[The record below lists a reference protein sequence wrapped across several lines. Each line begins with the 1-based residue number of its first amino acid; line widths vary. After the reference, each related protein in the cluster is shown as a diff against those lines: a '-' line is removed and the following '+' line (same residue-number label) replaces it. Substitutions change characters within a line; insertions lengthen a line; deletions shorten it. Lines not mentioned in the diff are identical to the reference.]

1 MRAAPAAAE
10 AVRAGGRVDRVRSEE
25 RVTMNETTKG
35 PRAIWGS
42 KAAFILAAAG
52 SAIGLGNIW
61 RFPMMVGRNGGAVF
75 VVIYLLA
82 VALIGF
88 TVMLA
93 ELTIGRHTQR
103 NPVGAFE
110 HIRPGTAWKSIGYL
124 GVVTAVAILSY
135 YSVVAGWALGYFFK
149 TAGGAFRNLG
159 SAEAAAAATSRSFDA
174 FVSNPLPVI
183 VLLLAMI
190 GLTAYI
196 VSRGVKDGIERW
208 SKILMP
214 LLFVIVAVLAARAL
228 TLPGARAGV
237 AFYLK
242 PDFAKLNGTVI
253 LFAVGQAFFSLSL
266 GLGTMLTYGSYL
278 RKTDNLVTSAA
289 WVSFSDT
296 LIAFLAGVIIFPTL
310 FAMPGIAPTEGPAL
324 VFKVLPL
331 IFAKIPLGQ
340 AFGVLFFLLLI
351 LAALTSTISILEV
364 PVAYLVD
371 EKKWSRPK
379 AAWLVGLL
387 AFALGIPSAL
397 SAGGS
402 SLFTRLRVQDRM
414 DFVFGSI
421 ALAVGALLIAVFT
434 GYVWKTRNAAEEIRS
449 GAPRFRL
456 ERAWSLAVKF
466 LAPAVIL
473 IILVFK
479 ILKG

>member
-1 MRAAPAAAE
+1 
-10 AVRAGGRVDRVRSEE
+10 
-25 RVTMNETTKG
+25 MNEVSKSQ
-35 PRAIWGS
+35 RAIWGS
-42 KAAFILAAAG
+42 KVAFILAATG

-75 VVIYLLA
+75 VLVYVLA

-93 ELTIGRHTQR
+93 ELTIGRHTQK

-110 HIRPGTAWKSIGYL
+110 HIKPGTAWKAIGYL

-135 YSVVAGWALGYFFK
+135 YSVVAGWAIGYVFK
-149 TAGGAFRNLG
+149 TAGGAFRRLG
-159 SAEAAAAATSRSFDA
+159 GAEAAAAATSRAFDS
-174 FVSNPLPVI
+174 FVSNPLLVL
-183 VLLLAMI
+183 VLLMVMI
-190 GLTAYI
+190 GLTAFI
-196 VSRGVKDGIERW
+196 VSRGVREGIERW

-214 LLFVIVAVLAARAL
+214 LLFIIVIILAARAL
-228 TLPGARAGV
+228 TLPGARAGLS
-237 AFYLK
+237 FYLR
-242 PDFAKLNGTVI
+242 PDFSKLNGTVI

-266 GLGTMLTYGSYL
+266 GLGTMLTYGSYI
-278 RKTDNLVTSAA
+278 RKSDNLVSSAA
-289 WVSFSDT
+289 WVSFSDF
-296 LIAFLAGVIIFPTL
+296 LIAFLAGIIIFPTL
-310 FAMPGIAPTEGPAL
+310 FAIPGIAPEEGPAL

-340 AFGVLFFLLLI
+340 VFGVLFFILLI

-371 EKKWSRPK
+371 EKKWSRGR

-387 AFALGIPSAL
+387 AFVLGIPSAL

-402 SLFTRLRVQDRM
+402 SLFTRLRFQDRM
-414 DFVFGSI
+414 DFIFGSI

-434 GYVWKTRNAAEEIRS
+434 GYVWKARNAAREIRS

-456 ERAWSLAVKF
+456 ERPWSLA
-466 LAPAVIL
+466 I
-473 IILVFK
+473 
-479 ILKG
+479 

>member
-1 MRAAPAAAE
+1 
-10 AVRAGGRVDRVRSEE
+10 
-25 RVTMNETTKG
+25 MNEVSTK

-42 KAAFILAAAG
+42 KVAFILAAAG

-61 RFPMMVGRNGGAVF
+61 RFPMMVGRYGGAVF
-75 VVIYLLA
+75 VLVYVLA

-93 ELTIGRHTQR
+93 ELAIGRHTQR

-110 HIRPGTAWKSIGYL
+110 HIKPGTAWKAIGYL

-135 YSVVAGWALGYFFK
+135 YSVVAGWAIGYLVK
-149 TAGGAFRNLG
+149 TAGGAFRSLG
-159 SAEAAAAATSRSFDA
+159 GAEAAAAASRAFDSFVA
-174 FVSNPLPVI
+174 NPFQMI
-183 VLLLAMI
+183 ALLLAMI
-190 GLTAYI
+190 GATSYI
-196 VSRGVKDGIERW
+196 VSRGVREGIERW

-214 LLFVIVAVLAARAL
+214 LLLLIVVILAVRAL
-228 TLPGARAGV
+228 TLPGAGQGV
-237 AFYLK
+237 RFYLVPRVEGWILGFIPK
-242 PDFAKLNGTVI
+242 IQGLNGTAI

-266 GLGTMLTYGSYL
+266 GLGTMLTYGSYI
-278 RKTDNLVTSAA
+278 RKSDNLVTSAA

-296 LIAFLAGVIIFPTL
+296 LIAFLAGIIIFPTL
-310 FAMPGIAPTEGPAL
+310 FAIPGIAPTEGPAL

-331 IFAKIPLGQ
+331 IFSKIPLGQ
-340 AFGVLFFLLLI
+340 VFGLLFFVLLI

-371 EKKWSRPK
+371 EKKWSRGR

-387 AFALGIPSAL
+387 AFVLGIPSAL

-402 SLFTRLRVQDRM
+402 GLFTRLRVQHWM
-414 DFVFGSI
+414 DFGFGSI

-434 GYVWKTRNAAEEIRS
+434 GFVWKAKNAAQEIRS
-449 GAPRFRL
+449 GAPRFHL
-456 ERAWSLAVKF
+456 EKAWSLAIKF

-473 IILVFK
+473 IILVFT
-479 ILKG
+479 IISG

>member
-1 MRAAPAAAE
+1 MKE
-10 AVRAGGRVDRVRSEE
+10 LL
-25 RVTMNETTKG
+25 KK

-42 KAAFILAAAG
+42 KATFILAATG

-61 RFPMMVGRNGGAVF
+61 RFPMMVGRYGGAVF
-75 VVIYLLA
+75 VMVYVLA

-93 ELTIGRHTQR
+93 ELTIGRHTQK

-110 HIRPGTAWKSIGYL
+110 NIKPGTAWKAIGYL

-135 YSVVAGWALGYFFK
+135 YSVIAGWAIGYAFK
-149 TAGGAFRNLG
+149 TAGGAFRDLG
-159 SAEAAAAATSRSFDA
+159 GAETAAASASRAFDSFVA
-174 FVSNPLPVI
+174 NPLLVL
-183 VLLLAMI
+183 VLLMAMI
-190 GLTAYI
+190 GMTAFI
-196 VSRGVKDGIERW
+196 VSRGVKEGIERW

-214 LLFVIVAVLAARAL
+214 LLLVIVVILALRAL

-237 AFYLK
+237 SFYLK
-242 PDFAKLNGTVI
+242 PDFSKLNGTVI

-266 GLGTMLTYGSYL
+266 GLGTMLTYGSYI
-278 RKTDNLVTSAA
+278 RKSDNLVSSAA
-289 WVSFSDT
+289 WVSFADF
-296 LIAFLAGVIIFPTL
+296 LIAFLAGIIIFPTL
-310 FAMPGIAPTEGPAL
+310 FAIPGIAPEEGPAL

-331 IFAKIPLGQ
+331 IFSKIPLGQ
-340 AFGVLFFLLLI
+340 IFGLLFFILLI

-371 EKKWSRPK
+371 EKNWSRGR
-379 AAWLVGLL
+379 AAWMVGGL
-387 AFALGIPSAL
+387 AFVLGIPSAL

-402 SLFTRLRVQDRM
+402 SLFTQLRFQDRM
-414 DFVFGSI
+414 DFAFGSVS
-421 ALAVGALLIAVFT
+421 LAVGALLIAVFT
-434 GYVWKTRNAAEEIRS
+434 GYIWKAKNAAREIRL

-456 ERAWSLAVKF
+456 EKAWSLAIKY

-479 ILKG
+479 IIKG